1 MKKENNKKA
10 TELRIGNLMIDKK
23 FPTIIS
29 EIQMIKSN
37 GVLMGSYDD
46 GQNIEDFEPITLTE
60 EWLIKFRFSKTD
72 GYGYKLFG
80 NWLQKED
87 GTYWY
92 NVNGN
97 FIELLYVHELQNL
110 YFSLMGR
117 ELKK

>member
-1 MKKENNKKA
+1 MSMFMNALIVMKCFMLMSHVKKA
-10 TELRIGNLMIDKK
+10 I
-23 FPTIIS
+23 
-29 EIQMIKSN
+29 
-37 GVLMGSYDD
+37 
-46 GQNIEDFEPITLTE
+46 
-60 EWLIKFRFSKTD
+60 
-72 GYGYKLFG
+72 FG